1 MTEASPMNASIP
13 PTAPAPGAV
22 VASGSGWATGLG
34 IVALVY
40 AVLGILV
47 NAGGIAMLVFSE
59 QAREAAG
66 GMNVANLAFGG
77 VAILLGV
84 VLALGA
90 FGLLKRH
97 RFGVRA
103 TLTWAAARL
112 VLLLVASIYG
122 WLTLPAQVDRQME
135 LMDERI
141 AEARGGSGGGS
152 RSVTI
157 SVGGGGGGMD
167 REAMLRWSKLAFVA
181 GIFFVG
187 AMPVAT
193 GWILT
198 NRRRR
203 EEIAGW

>member
-1 MTEASPMNASIP
+1 MSDSPNVP
-13 PTAPAPGAV
+13 PQTAPLAGAV
-22 VASGSGWATGLG
+22 VASSSGWATGLG

-40 AVLGILV
+40 AGLGILV

-66 GMNVANLAFGG
+66 GLNVANLAFGS

-84 VLALGA
+84 VLAIGA
-90 FGLLKRH
+90 IGLLRRR
-97 RFGVRA
+97 RFGVQA

-112 VLLLVASIYG
+112 ILLLVASIYG

-135 LMDERI
+135 LMDRRV
-141 AEARGGSGGGS
+141 AEARGSSGGGS
-152 RSVTI
+152 RSVSI
-157 SVGGGGGGMD
+157 SVGGGSGLD
-167 REAMLRWSKLAFVA
+167 REAMLRWSKMAFVGSVIA
-181 GIFFVG
+181 IG

-193 GWILT
+193 AWILT

>member
-1 MTEASPMNASIP
+1 MSDSPNVP
-13 PTAPAPGAV
+13 PQTAPLAGAV
-22 VASGSGWATGLG
+22 VASSSGWATGLG

-40 AVLGILV
+40 AGLGILV

-66 GMNVANLAFGG
+66 GLNVANLAFGS

-84 VLALGA
+84 VLAIGA
-90 FGLLKRH
+90 IGLLRRR
-97 RFGVRA
+97 RFGVQA
-103 TLTWAAARL
+103 TLTCAAARL
-112 VLLLVASIYG
+112 ILLLVASIYG

-135 LMDERI
+135 LMDRRV
-141 AEARGGSGGGS
+141 AEARGSSGGGS
-152 RSVTI
+152 RSVSI
-157 SVGGGGGGMD
+157 SVGGGSGLD
-167 REAMLRWSKLAFVA
+167 REAMLRWSKMAFVGSVLA
-181 GIFFVG
+181 IG

-193 GWILT
+193 AWILT

>member
-1 MTEASPMNASIP
+1 MSDSPNVP
-13 PTAPAPGAV
+13 PQTAPLAGAV
-22 VASGSGWATGLG
+22 VASSSGWATGLG

-40 AVLGILV
+40 AGLGILV

-59 QAREAAG
+59 QASEAAG
-66 GMNVANLAFGG
+66 GLNVANLAFGS

-84 VLALGA
+84 VLAIGA
-90 FGLLKRH
+90 IGLLRRR
-97 RFGVRA
+97 RFGVQA

-112 VLLLVASIYG
+112 ILLLVASIYG

-135 LMDERI
+135 LMDRRV
-141 AEARGGSGGGS
+141 AEARGSSGGGS
-152 RSVTI
+152 RSVSI
-157 SVGGGGGGMD
+157 SVGGGSGLD
-167 REAMLRWSKLAFVA
+167 REAMLRWSKMAFVGSVLA
-181 GIFFVG
+181 IG

-193 GWILT
+193 AWILT

>member
-1 MTEASPMNASIP
+1 MHDSLNAP
-13 PTAPAPGAV
+13 PQTAPSPRGSDVPA
-22 VASGSGWATGLG
+22 GSGWATGLG

-40 AVLGILV
+40 AALGILV
-47 NAGGIAMLVFSE
+47 NGGGIAMLVFSE
-59 QAREAAG
+59 EAREAAG

-77 VAILLGV
+77 VAILLGL
-84 VLALGA
+84 VLAIGA
-90 FGLLKRH
+90 IGLLRRR
-97 RFGVRA
+97 RFGVHA

-112 VLLLVASIYG
+112 MLLLVASIYA
-122 WLTLPAQVDRQME
+122 WLTLPSQVDRQMQ
-135 LMDERI
+135 LMDERF

-157 SVGGGGGGMD
+157 SVGGGGGMD
-167 REAMLRWSKLAFVA
+167 REAMLRWSKFALV
-181 GIFFVG
+181 GSVLVVG

-193 GWILT
+193 AWILT

>member
-1 MTEASPMNASIP
+1 MSDSPNVP
-13 PTAPAPGAV
+13 PQTAPLAGAV
-22 VASGSGWATGLG
+22 VASSSGWATGLG

-40 AVLGILV
+40 AGLGILV

-66 GMNVANLAFGG
+66 GLNVANLAFGS
-77 VAILLGV
+77 VAIPLGV
-84 VLALGA
+84 VLAIGA
-90 FGLLKRH
+90 IGLLRRR
-97 RFGVRA
+97 RFGVQA

-112 VLLLVASIYG
+112 ILLLVASIYG

-135 LMDERI
+135 LMDRRV
-141 AEARGGSGGGS
+141 AEARGSSGGGS
-152 RSVTI
+152 RSVSI
-157 SVGGGGGGMD
+157 SVGGGSGLD
-167 REAMLRWSKLAFVA
+167 REAMLRWSKMAFVGSVLA
-181 GIFFVG
+181 IG

-193 GWILT
+193 AWILT

>member
-1 MTEASPMNASIP
+1 MSDSPNVP
-13 PTAPAPGAV
+13 PQTAPLGGAV
-22 VASGSGWATGLG
+22 VASSSGWATGLG

-40 AVLGILV
+40 AGLGILV

-66 GMNVANLAFGG
+66 GLNVANLAFGS
-77 VAILLGV
+77 VAILIGV
-84 VLALGA
+84 VLAIGA
-90 FGLLKRH
+90 IGLLRRR
-97 RFGVRA
+97 RFGVQA

-112 VLLLVASIYG
+112 ILLLVASIYG

-135 LMDERI
+135 LMDRRV
-141 AEARGGSGGGS
+141 AEARGSSGGGS
-152 RSVTI
+152 RSVSI
-157 SVGGGGGGMD
+157 SVGGGSGLD
-167 REAMLRWSKLAFVA
+167 REAMLRWSKMAFVGSVLA
-181 GIFFVG
+181 IG

-193 GWILT
+193 AWILT

>member
-1 MTEASPMNASIP
+1 MSDPLNTP
-13 PTAPAPGAV
+13 PQTAPPVGAV
-22 VASGSGWATGLG
+22 ASSSSGWATGLG

-40 AVLGILV
+40 AGLGILV

-66 GMNVANLAFGG
+66 GLNPANVAFGT

-84 VLALGA
+84 VLAVGSV
-90 FGLLKRH
+90 GLLKRR
-97 RFGVRA
+97 RFGVHA

-122 WLTLPAQVDRQME
+122 WLTLPTQVDRQME
-135 LMDERI
+135 LMDRRV
-141 AEARGGSGGGS
+141 AEARGTSGGGS
-152 RSVTI
+152 RSVSI
-157 SVGGGGGGMD
+157 SVGGGGSGLD
-167 REAMLRWSKLAFVA
+167 REAMLRWSKMAFVGSMLA
-181 GIFFVG
+181 IG

-193 GWILT
+193 AWILT

>member
-1 MTEASPMNASIP
+1 VSDSPNVP
-13 PTAPAPGAV
+13 PQTAPLAGAV
-22 VASGSGWATGLG
+22 VASSSGWATGLG

-40 AVLGILV
+40 AGLGILV

-66 GMNVANLAFGG
+66 GLNVANLAFGS

-84 VLALGA
+84 VLAIGA
-90 FGLLKRH
+90 IGLLRRR
-97 RFGVRA
+97 RFGVQA

-112 VLLLVASIYG
+112 ILLLVASIYG

-135 LMDERI
+135 LMDRRV
-141 AEARGGSGGGS
+141 AEARGSSGGGS
-152 RSVTI
+152 RSVSI
-157 SVGGGGGGMD
+157 SVGGGSGLD
-167 REAMLRWSKLAFVA
+167 REAMLRWSKMAFVGSVLA
-181 GIFFVG
+181 IG

-193 GWILT
+193 AWILT

>member
-1 MTEASPMNASIP
+1 MSDSPNVP
-13 PTAPAPGAV
+13 PQTAPLAGAV
-22 VASGSGWATGLG
+22 VASSSGWATGLG

-40 AVLGILV
+40 AGLGILV

-66 GMNVANLAFGG
+66 GLNVANLAFGS
-77 VAILLGV
+77 VAILIGV
-84 VLALGA
+84 VLAIGA
-90 FGLLKRH
+90 IGLLRRR
-97 RFGVRA
+97 RFGVQA

-112 VLLLVASIYG
+112 ILLLVASIYG

-135 LMDERI
+135 LMDRRV
-141 AEARGGSGGGS
+141 AEARGSSGGGS
-152 RSVTI
+152 RSVSI
-157 SVGGGGGGMD
+157 SVGGGSGLD
-167 REAMLRWSKLAFVA
+167 REAMLRWSKMAFVGSVLA
-181 GIFFVG
+181 IG

-193 GWILT
+193 AWILT

>member
-1 MTEASPMNASIP
+1 MSDSPNVP
-13 PTAPAPGAV
+13 PQTAPLAGAV
-22 VASGSGWATGLG
+22 VASSSGWATGLG

-40 AVLGILV
+40 AGLGILV

-66 GMNVANLAFGG
+66 GLNVANLAFGS

-84 VLALGA
+84 VLAIGA
-90 FGLLKRH
+90 IGLLRRR
-97 RFGVRA
+97 RFGVQA

-112 VLLLVASIYG
+112 ILLLVASIYG

-135 LMDERI
+135 LMDRRV
-141 AEARGGSGGGS
+141 AEARGSSGGGS
-152 RSVTI
+152 RSVSI
-157 SVGGGGGGMD
+157 SVGGGSGLD
-167 REAMLRWSKLAFVA
+167 REAMLRWSKMAFVGSVLA
-181 GIFFVG
+181 IG

-193 GWILT
+193 AWILT

>member
-1 MTEASPMNASIP
+1 MSDSPNVP
-13 PTAPAPGAV
+13 PQTAPLAGAV
-22 VASGSGWATGLG
+22 VASSSGWATGLG

-40 AVLGILV
+40 AGLGIIV

-66 GMNVANLAFGG
+66 GLNVANLAFGS

-84 VLALGA
+84 VLAIGA
-90 FGLLKRH
+90 IGLLRRR
-97 RFGVRA
+97 RFGVQA
-103 TLTWAAARL
+103 TLTLAAARL
-112 VLLLVASIYG
+112 ILLLVASIYG

-135 LMDERI
+135 LMDRRV
-141 AEARGGSGGGS
+141 AEARGSSGGGS
-152 RSVTI
+152 RSVSI
-157 SVGGGGGGMD
+157 SVGGGSGLD
-167 REAMLRWSKLAFVA
+167 REAMLRWSKMAFVGSVLA
-181 GIFFVG
+181 IG

-193 GWILT
+193 AWILT

>member
-1 MTEASPMNASIP
+1 MSDSPNVP
-13 PTAPAPGAV
+13 PQTAPLAGAV
-22 VASGSGWATGLG
+22 VASSSGWATGLG

-40 AVLGILV
+40 AGLGILV

-66 GMNVANLAFGG
+66 GLNVANLAFGS

-84 VLALGA
+84 VLAIGA
-90 FGLLKRH
+90 IGLLRRR
-97 RFGVRA
+97 RFGVQA

-112 VLLLVASIYG
+112 ILLLVASIYG

-135 LMDERI
+135 LMDRRV
-141 AEARGGSGGGS
+141 AEARGSSGGGS
-152 RSVTI
+152 RSVSI
-157 SVGGGGGGMD
+157 SVGGGSGLD
-167 REAMLRWSKLAFVA
+167 SEAMLRWSKMAFV
-181 GIFFVG
+181 GSVLTIG

-193 GWILT
+193 ACILT